1 MKLHLRMSF
10 ILCCSLLIAVSGMG
24 KNRIKVACVGNSVT
38 FGYGLS
44 NREQTCYPAVLQRKL
59 GANYEVRN
67 FGHSGT
73 TLLTQG
79 HRPYIQQTEYK
90 EALAFKPDW
99 VVIHLGLND
108 TDPRNWPNYNSAF
121 DADYQQ
127 LINSFR
133 KVNPNVKLWICL
145 MTPIFHTHPRFES
158 GTRDWHAAIQKHI
171 RRIAKANQVGLIDL
185 HTPLYSRPDL
195 FADALHPNTE
205 GAEIMAQTIYSA
217 TTGDYGGLKMSP
229 LYADEMVMQRQQPIV
244 FRGTANA
251 KERVEVNFN
260 GQRLSAV
267 THANGQWNVS
277 FPAMDAGGPYEAR
290 ITTKRGRLTIH
301 HIYIGEVWLCSGQ
314 SNMEYPVKATTTAA
328 EDEQLAAHQPLLHLY
343 NMPTRFPTNAE
354 KWSKAVL
361 DSVNK
366 LALLGGQTWQRAS
379 KETVSRFSSVA
390 YHFGKALA
398 DSLKVPVGI
407 ICNAVGGTTTESWI
421 DRHTLEWQFPS
432 ILHDWYHGDFGQP
445 WARKRAL
452 ENIANAENIALQR
465 HPYTPCYMFE
475 AGILPLKDYAIR
487 GVAWYQGESNA
498 HNIELHARLFRLLEK
513 SWRRF
518 FHQPKMPFLIVQL
531 SSLNRPSWPEFR
543 NSQRL
548 LAAQQPQTWLT
559 VTSDVG
565 DSLDVH
571 YRNKQPVGKRLALQA
586 LHHVYE
592 HAIVSEGPSCIKARA
607 VGELVYL
614 YFENAQRL
622 QTKEGPLTGFE
633 VAGEDG
639 VYHAAKAEID
649 GESVIVSCAEVP
661 HPQTVRYGWH
671 PFSRANLV
679 NEALLPCSTFKK
691 KIPK

>member
-10 ILCCSLLIAVSGMG
+10 ILCCSLLIALSSMG

-44 NREQTCYPAVLQRKL
+44 NREQTCYPTVLQRAL
-59 GANYEVRN
+59 GANYEVKN

-127 LINSFR
+127 FINSFR
-133 KVNPNVKLWICL
+133 KVNPKVKLWICL

-195 FADALHPNTE
+195 FADALHPNAE

-217 TTGDYGGLKMSP
+217 ITGDYGGLKMSP
-229 LYADEMVMQRQQPIV
+229 LYADEMVMQRHQPIV

-251 KERVEVNFN
+251 KERVEVMFN
-260 GQRLSAV
+260 GQQQSV
-267 THANGQWNVS
+267 ITNANGQWNVS
-277 FPAMDAGGPYEAR
+277 FPAMNAGGPYEAR
-290 ITTKRGRLTIH
+290 ITAKSGKLTIR

-314 SNMEYPVKATTTAA
+314 SNMEFPVNATTTAA
-328 EDEQLAAHQPLLHLY
+328 EDVQMAAHQPLLHLY

-354 KWSKAVL
+354 KWPKAVL

-421 DRHTLEWQFPS
+421 DRHTLEWHFPS
-432 ILHDWYHGDFGQP
+432 ILYDWYNGDFGQP

-465 HPYTPCYMFE
+465 HPYAACYMFE
-475 AGILPLKDYAIR
+475 AGIMPLKDYAIR

-518 FHQPKMPFLIVQL
+518 FHQPKLPFLTVQL

-571 YRNKQPVGKRLALQA
+571 YQNKQPVGKRLALQA

-614 YFENAQRL
+614 YFENAQKL
-622 QTKEGPLTGFE
+622 QAKNVPLTGFE

-661 HPQTVRYGWH
+661 HPQTVHYGWH
-671 PFSRANLV
+671 PFSHANLV
-679 NEALLPCSTFKK
+679 NEAQLPCSTFEK
-691 KIPK
+691 KIPR

>member
-44 NREQTCYPAVLQRKL
+44 NREQTCYPAVLQCKL

-133 KVNPNVKLWICL
+133 KVNPKAKLWICL

-195 FADALHPNTE
+195 FADALHPNAE

-290 ITTKRGRLTIH
+290 ITTKRGMLTIH
-301 HIYIGEVWLCSGQ
+301 HIYKGEVWLCSGQ

-343 NMPTRFPTNAE
+343 NMPTRFSTNAE

-366 LALLGGQTWQRAS
+366 LALLGGQT
-379 KETVSRFSSVA
+379 
-390 YHFGKALA
+390 
-398 DSLKVPVGI
+398 
-407 ICNAVGGTTTESWI
+407 
-421 DRHTLEWQFPS
+421 
-432 ILHDWYHGDFGQP
+432 
-445 WARKRAL
+445 
-452 ENIANAENIALQR
+452 
-465 HPYTPCYMFE
+465 
-475 AGILPLKDYAIR
+475 
-487 GVAWYQGESNA
+487 
-498 HNIELHARLFRLLEK
+498 
-513 SWRRF
+513 
-518 FHQPKMPFLIVQL
+518 
-531 SSLNRPSWPEFR
+531 
-543 NSQRL
+543 
-548 LAAQQPQTWLT
+548 
-559 VTSDVG
+559 
-565 DSLDVH
+565 
-571 YRNKQPVGKRLALQA
+571 
-586 LHHVYE
+586 
-592 HAIVSEGPSCIKARA
+592 
-607 VGELVYL
+607 
-614 YFENAQRL
+614 
-622 QTKEGPLTGFE
+622 
-633 VAGEDG
+633 
-639 VYHAAKAEID
+639 
-649 GESVIVSCAEVP
+649 
-661 HPQTVRYGWH
+661 
-671 PFSRANLV
+671 
-679 NEALLPCSTFKK
+679 
-691 KIPK
+691 